1 MNFWK
6 ICYYKILSKRST
18 FIHFIQPF
26 PTLNQNPGFLRLS
39 ILITDLNN
47 MDMVNL
53 LTLSAVIYKT
63 FFIKNYCVHKYS
75 EENIKKDAC
84 VSEWQHLCSFFEI
97 SSFNNLF
104 EFQCAQI
111 APLKFKT
118 INFSALYFFLTKAF
132 MLGHCRCQWTINDW
146 NIDRRLD
153 HVVCNGGFKLSLV
166 TLNCVERSSLPWEN
180 TAVSKCQT

>member
-6 ICYYKILSKRST
+6 IWYYKILSKRST

-26 PTLNQNPGFLRLS
+26 PTLNQNPGFLRLL

-75 EENIKKDAC
+75 EENIKKMLAFLNDNIY
-84 VSEWQHLCSFFEI
+84 VVFWNQFFQQSVWI
-97 SSFNNLF
+97 PVRTNRAFKVQDNQLQRALFLFNKCF
-104 EFQCAQI
+104 
-111 APLKFKT
+111 
-118 INFSALYFFLTKAF
+118 YV
-132 MLGHCRCQWTINDW
+132 R
-146 NIDRRLD
+146 
-153 HVVCNGGFKLSLV
+153 
-166 TLNCVERSSLPWEN
+166 SLPMSMNNKWLKYW
-180 TAVSKCQT
+180 S